1 MAQLAVIA
9 GFNVFKQSRTH
20 PVSRSEALAVG
31 AFNLKAVEE
40 ALGTGIVVTVALGAH
55 AAPKFMRSNQVLV
68 SR

>member
-1 MAQLAVIA
+1 
-9 GFNVFKQSRTH
+9 
-20 PVSRSEALAVG
+20 VG